1 LPQDAP
7 PNPRGGLRGP
17 KRVRATAGGLDYLG
31 LRLTTEARA
40 AVAGVLVA
48 LMFLTFVAIRLDP
61 AGGPPGGGL
70 TAVSAKTVPSVWV
83 VHAGDTYGVI
93 SARTGVSVID
103 LENLNPYTY
112 PDQLQVG
119 QRIRLR
125 PPAPAAKPAAS
136 SKAAHGK

>member
-1 LPQDAP
+1 LSQDAL
-7 PNPRGGLRGP
+7 PNPRGGLRDQKP
-17 KRVRATAGGLDYLG
+17 VRATAGGLDYLG

-61 AGGPPGGGL
+61 AGGAPGGDL

-125 PPAPAAKPAAS
+125 PPAPAAKHAGA
-136 SKAAHGK
+136 SKADHGK